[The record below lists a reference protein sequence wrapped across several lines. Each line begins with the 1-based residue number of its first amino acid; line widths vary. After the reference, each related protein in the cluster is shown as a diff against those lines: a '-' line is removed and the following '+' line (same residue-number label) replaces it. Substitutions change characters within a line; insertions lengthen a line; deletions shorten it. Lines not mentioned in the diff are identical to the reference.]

1 MHKFAPTADMLF
13 YICSAGE
20 NAQNNGHNAVR
31 AFVSLDYT
39 LQEAEEN
46 QSTLIKRCRGGGVW
60 VRVVYPISHTRAWAH
75 VCMSAVP
82 PSPTQERKHHSEVS
96 ADAATLK
103 RIAVLQKRC
112 LTFDVTEGQF
122 VGAQRSMR
130 VPSFNTLHTW
140 KGPAT
145 QRKGAKKC
153 PESLRLVWNAPLSV
167 LLAAVTH
174 MWKSKWCKTRDRDP
188 LAKWRQSHAWK
199 SVRHANSHPL
209 IGQANFSS
217 ISQGRFLFKKRV
229 IFSNGRLASR
239 SCGAA
244 TNPVERL
251 YRMEGLRQSC
261 VPTVH
266 IRQRAGCR
274 ICCRRHSDGN

>member
-1 MHKFAPTADMLF
+1 MKMHKAMA
-13 YICSAGE
+13 
-20 NAQNNGHNAVR
+20 HNAVR

-103 RIAVLQKRC
+103 RIAALQKRC
-112 LTFDVTEGQF
+112 LTFDLTEGQF
-122 VGAQRSMR
+122 VGAHRSMR
-130 VPSFNTLHTW
+130 VLSFNKLHKW

-174 MWKSKWCKTRDRDP
+174 MWKSKWFKTRDRDP
-188 LAKWRQSHAWK
+188 LAKGRQSHAWK
-199 SVRHANSHPL
+199 SVRRANSHPL

-217 ISQGRFLFKKRV
+217 ISQGRFLFKKKSDLQRRPAG
-229 IFSNGRLASR
+229 FA
-239 SCGAA
+239 
-244 TNPVERL
+244 E
-251 YRMEGLRQSC
+251 LRRC
-261 VPTVH
+261 H
-266 IRQRAGCR
+266 
-274 ICCRRHSDGN
+274 